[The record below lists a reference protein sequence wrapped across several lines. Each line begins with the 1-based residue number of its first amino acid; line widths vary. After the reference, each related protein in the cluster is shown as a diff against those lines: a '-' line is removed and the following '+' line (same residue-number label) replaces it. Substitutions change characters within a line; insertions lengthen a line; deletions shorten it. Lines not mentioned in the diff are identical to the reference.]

1 MSASITVGIIGT
13 LLALAEIWK
22 PKVGLEIEQALDKTI
37 DGVLG
42 YREAMVAVVKESSRD
57 FEYLLSEVKKG
68 PQPITPE
75 QLKANL
81 IASFERYRNHVLSYI
96 SLITYYLFLKPLKV
110 FIRTLNFI
118 GRGKAVGG
126 IGIALNFVGLYLSW
140 LA

>member
-22 PKVGLEIEQALDKTI
+22 PSVGLEIERTLDKTI

-42 YREAMVAVVKESSRD
+42 YRQAMVAVVKESSQV
-57 FEYLLSEVKKG
+57 FEYLLDEVKKG
-68 PQPITPE
+68 PQPITAE
-75 QLKANL
+75 QFKANL
-81 IASFERYRNHVLSYI
+81 LASFERYKNHALSYT
-96 SLITYYLFLKPLKV
+96 SLASYYLLLKPLKV
-110 FIRTLNFI
+110 LIRTLNVI

-126 IGIALNFVGLYLSW
+126 IGITLNFVGLYLSW